1 MQIFDLFS
9 IINPDKQQTNS
20 MQGGIICFAEDALE
34 NRKMKWQGRA
44 ILLPGIPLWLI
55 MLGSIMFITA
65 FLMFIIVGTYSRR
78 VNVSG
83 EVTTGQEL
91 SIYIQ
96 VYRDLLSGSL
106 FMKGS

>member
-1 MQIFDLFS
+1 MFRQ
-9 IINPDKQQTNS
+9 
-20 MQGGIICFAEDALE
+20 DALE

-55 MLGSIMFITA
+55 MLGSIVFITA

-83 EVTTGQEL
+83 EVTTAKSCQ
-91 SIYIQ
+91 YIFRCTGICCQ
-96 VYRDLLSGSL
+96 AVCS
-106 FMKGS
+106 

>member
-20 MQGGIICFAEDALE
+20 MQGDIICFADALE

-55 MLGSIMFITA
+55 MLGSIVFITA

-83 EVTTGQEL
+83 EVTTAKSCQ
-91 SIYIQ
+91 YIFRCTGICCQ
-96 VYRDLLSGSL
+96 AVCS
-106 FMKGS
+106 

>member
-1 MQIFDLFS
+1 MFRQ
-9 IINPDKQQTNS
+9 
-20 MQGGIICFAEDALE
+20 DALE

-83 EVTTGQEL
+83 EVTTWPRAVRL
-91 SIYIQ
+91 AHPTSQ
-96 VYRDLLSGSL
+96 VPTKPRLLLHQNRS
-106 FMKGS
+106 

>member
-1 MQIFDLFS
+1 MFRQ
-9 IINPDKQQTNS
+9 
-20 MQGGIICFAEDALE
+20 DALE

-55 MLGSIMFITA
+55 MLGSIVFITA

-83 EVTTGQEL
+83 EVTTCQEL

-106 FMKGS
+106 FMKDS